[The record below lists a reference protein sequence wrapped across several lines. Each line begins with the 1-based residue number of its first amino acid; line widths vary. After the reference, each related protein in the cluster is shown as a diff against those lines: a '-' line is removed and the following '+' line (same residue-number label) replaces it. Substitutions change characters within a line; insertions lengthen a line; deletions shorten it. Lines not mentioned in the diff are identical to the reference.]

1 MYICAHL
8 IPRYHHFRR
17 ERQNDCER
25 QRTRTPALRWCL
37 LRMPG
42 TTLDTQ
48 NISTTWLPKQSLH
61 HGHTGWHVMGALSQ
75 GLTTRRAIGSQ
86 CMSECGSAPM
96 NLGAHRGQKRSS
108 DFMRWELHSKPL
120 NMDVGNQTQ
129 VLCRNSRCIL
139 TTKQPLQP
147 QDSFIHSFFTHS
159 CVFHFRALLREARA
173 RRN

>member
-17 ERQNDCER
+17 EGQNDCER
-25 QRTRTPALRWCL
+25 QRTRTPAMRWCL

-42 TTLDTQ
+42 TSLDTQ
-48 NISTTWLPKQSLH
+48 NVSTTWLPKQNLH
-61 HGHTGWHVMGALSQ
+61 HIMTTQVDMSVVMGEMSQ
-75 GLTTRRAIGSQ
+75 GLTTRRAVGSQ

-96 NLGAHRGQKRSS
+96 NPGAHRGQKRSS
-108 DFMRWELHSKPL
+108 DFMRWKLHSKPL
-120 NMDVGNQTQ
+120 NMDIGNQTR

-147 QDSFIHSFFTHS
+147 QDSFIHSFILHS
-159 CVFHFRALLREARA
+159 FVCFSF
-173 RRN
+173 